1 MRAAEMPI
9 NPNLTKALK
18 LTNKS
23 WNAHSVQATKDPF
36 TRANKP
42 WRYNAVSSGSFA
54 DVFPQVP
61 DALVQTASWCVQSD
75 FVANGEEAQKVGH
88 VPLPV
93 DKIGLGAFFDVAFD
107 RTLVGRRQAFREGEP
122 SSVASAPVLQWV

>member
-1 MRAAEMPI
+1 MRTAEMPI

-36 TRANKP
+36 ARVNKP
-42 WRYNAVSSGSFA
+42 WEYNAVSSLCGRLSA
-54 DVFPQVP
+54 SL
-61 DALVQTASWCVQSD
+61 DALVQMESWCVQSD

-107 RTLVGRRQAFREGEP
+107 RTLVGRRQAFF
-122 SSVASAPVLQWV
+122 